1 MGETLG
7 LTQRSWFDRLWAG
20 IADRGR
26 AFASVPGGDVAGV
39 ERAQRLAASLISER
53 GEASGAAVARELIAC
68 LAALPAEHR
77 LEVLRYIA
85 NGFGPDEAKL
95 RTAAEAYLADP
106 APDRA
111 VKLHE
116 AAEPARQELLR
127 RMNMAAGGTA
137 TLVELRRLL
146 LSHIRHEPSL
156 KPLDH
161 DLRHLFASW
170 FNRGFLELRRI
181 DWETPASVLE
191 KLIRYEAVHEIEGW
205 NDLRRRLLPD
215 RRCFAFFHQALPNDP
230 LIFVEVALTKGLADA
245 IQPLLAPPANEA
257 GLPPRDADSAIF
269 YSISNCQEGLR
280 GVSFGNFLIKQ
291 VVEELKAEMPKLKNF
306 ATLSPVPGFARWL
319 VVQSENGVLNDEDRA
334 AATAATSD
342 GWWRN
347 EQNAATIKQPLLRL
361 AATYLTRSA
370 DSEKIDPVA
379 KFHLGNGARLE
390 RIDWLG
396 NTARRGLDESLG
408 IMVNYLYD
416 PDQIEANHE
425 AFVHTGRVARS
436 SEVDALMKR
445 PRKARTSGAHDN
457 ETGATPMKPQQVKAD
472 ETQEQDRPAAKA
484 AASIQATP

>member
-7 LTQRSWFDRLWAG
+7 LTQRSWLDRLWAG

-26 AFASVPGGDVAGV
+26 AFATVPGGDVAGV
-39 ERAQRLAASLISER
+39 DRAQRLAASLISER

-68 LAALPAEHR
+68 LATLSAEQQ
-77 LEVLRYIA
+77 LELLRFIA
-85 NGFGPDEAKL
+85 KGFGPDEAKL
-95 RTAAEAYLADP
+95 RSAAEAYLADP

-116 AAEPARQELLR
+116 ASEPARQELLR
-127 RMNMAAGGTA
+127 RMNMAPGGTA
-137 TLVELRRLL
+137 ALVALRRLL
-146 LSHIRHEPSL
+146 LSHLRRDPSL

-191 KLIRYEAVHEIEGW
+191 KLIRYEAVHEIDGW

-245 IQPLLAPPANEA
+245 VQPLLTPAADEA

-291 VVEELKAEMPKLKNF
+291 VVEELKSEMPKLKNF

-319 VVQSENGVLNDEDRA
+319 AAQAADGLLNDEDCA
-334 AATAATSD
+334 AATVASTE
-342 GWWRN
+342 GWWRS
-347 EQNAATIKQPLLRL
+347 EREASGLKQPLLRL
-361 AATYLTRSA
+361 AATYLTRPA
-370 DSEKIDPVA
+370 DSENVDPVA

-396 NTARRGLDESLG
+396 NTAQRGLNESHG

-416 PDQIEANHE
+416 PEQIEANHE

-436 SEVDALMKR
+436 AEVDALMKR
-445 PRKARTSGAHDN
+445 PRKARTSG
-457 ETGATPMKPQQVKAD
+457 
-472 ETQEQDRPAAKA
+472 TQENEPGGAVMKTQHIKVDEAVGQDRSTDPATA
-484 AASIQATP
+484 APQATP